1 MWKIENIFIFLLFLA
16 VALADSVFKM
26 KINIWWKKEGKKY
39 KFFLITI
46 LVFVFLSFFLFPLEY
61 IWIWCVC
68 ACPIYFTNC
77 ASVCVCMC
85 VIHIRIIW
93 CDGKFISSFIF
104 EKNKCSFYF
113 SLFFLFSIF
122 FLLLPLQPYRKHI
135 HISIKH
141 FHSYFNWR
149 QINNI
154 LKTEKCFIFCE
165 GRRSSINFRQIF
177 YFLYI
182 STHVLSTYEYDGI
195 YIIVYT
201 CSG

>member
-1 MWKIENIFIFLLFLA
+1 MCLCYLFFQLC
-16 VALADSVFKM
+16 LR
-26 KINIWWKKEGKKY
+26 
-39 KFFLITI
+39 L
-46 LVFVFLSFFLFPLEY
+46 
-61 IWIWCVC
+61 CH
-68 ACPIYFTNC
+68 
-77 ASVCVCMC
+77 CVCMC
-85 VIHIRIIW
+85 AIHIGIIW

-113 SLFFLFSIF
+113 SLFFLFPF
-122 FLLLPLQPYRKHI
+122 FLLLPLQPYRKYI

-154 LKTEKCFIFCE
+154 LKTEKCFIFWE

-182 STHVLSTYEYDGI
+182 SPHVLSTYEYDGI
-195 YIIVYT
+195 YIIEY
-201 CSG
+201 SL